1 MLDKYT
7 NSILNY
13 KPLEPWERKQAIGKL
28 RKINACISFILL
40 FLGYN
45 CPNQTN
51 PAENQLKNN
60 YLNCL
65 MFTWQNSVDQR
76 EGIILELHFV
86 KKKIS
91 IGIHCIA
98 STANSGGGPN
108 KSKLTVQ
115 KKQKNIQPSISYICW
130 EGHRSWSQSQ
140 LTLSEMLGTPW
151 NDFMDIFTV
160 IYNAFSIW

>member
-13 KPLEPWERKQAIGKL
+13 KPLEPWERKQAVGKL
-28 RKINACISFILL
+28 QKLNACISFILL
-40 FLGYN
+40 FLGYD

-76 EGIILELHFV
+76 DRIILELHFV
-86 KKKIS
+86 KKEIS
-91 IGIHCIA
+91 IGIHSIA
-98 STANSGGGPN
+98 STASSGGSQTN
-108 KSKLTVQ
+108 CT
-115 KKQKNIQPSISYICW
+115 KKNHPAIHSLYCICW
-130 EGHRSWSQSQ
+130 EGQELEPIPADIEWDAWY
-140 LTLSEMLGTPW
+140 TLKWFYSYL
-151 NDFMDIFTV
+151 
-160 IYNAFSIW
+160 YSYL